1 MQRRFTQR
9 PSPLEIRSSHPG
21 VYASLSE
28 EAKRSIPSTEGTA
41 MLKVYVSF
49 AEATAENLLVSGRVG
64 ESGACDVDFG
74 RAVQQVV

>member
-49 AEATAENLLVSGRVG
+49 AEATAENLLVSGRVV
-64 ESGACDVDFG
+64 ESGACDVDLG
-74 RAVQQVV
+74 RAVQ